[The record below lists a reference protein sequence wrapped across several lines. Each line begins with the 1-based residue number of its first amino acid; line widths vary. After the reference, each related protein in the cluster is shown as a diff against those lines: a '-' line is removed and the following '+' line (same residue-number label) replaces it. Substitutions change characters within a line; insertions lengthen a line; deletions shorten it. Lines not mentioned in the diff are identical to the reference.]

1 MKAHM
6 LWARIPF
13 HIKPLQ
19 IASIEPLHADHSP
32 DQKENHRY
40 LVEITDTS
48 WFSEIKNYV
57 C

>member
-19 IASIEPLHADHSP
+19 IASMKPLHADHSP
-32 DQKENHRY
+32 NQKENHRY